1 MVILSF
7 GSWPHGLVS
16 STNAE
21 PGKEE
26 PYVLILFFIKTFLK
40 LSPCQL
46 RRLMMILIVLSITFK
61 FSANLFFMVLVEVES
76 PELQTQDSGASPSP
90 SEGGG
95 WFWVGLYM

>member
-16 STNAE
+16 TTNAE
-21 PGKEE
+21 PGIEE
-26 PYVLILFFIKTFLK
+26 LYVLLLFIIKTFLK

-76 PELQTQDSGASPSP
+76 PELQTQDSGH
-90 SEGGG
+90 
-95 WFWVGLYM
+95 V